1 MMLPASNRS
10 QTEPSIARI
19 EAFVE
24 CQTTK
29 NRPNYDQVGT
39 VNSRNCVE
47 AESRLTRFAV
57 NTSPSPAGTHCEQC
71 NGMTDSRD
79 TDGPRAA

>member
-1 MMLPASNRS
+1 MKLSASNRN
-10 QTEPSIARI
+10 QTEPSIART

-29 NRPNYDQVGT
+29 NHPNYDQAGT

-57 NTSPSPAGTHCEQC
+57 NTSPSPLPMGFGQLRHV
-71 NGMTDSRD
+71 
-79 TDGPRAA
+79 RAFAHPLPASS

>member
-29 NRPNYDQVGT
+29 IRPNYDQVGT

-57 NTSPSPAGTHCEQC
+57 NTSPSPLRMGFGQLRHV
-71 NGMTDSRD
+71 
-79 TDGPRAA
+79 RAFAHPLPASS